1 MMANF
6 MALSMQTPVCLVD
19 NGPDGHM
26 RVQQEALQILEQIQQ
41 PVVVV
46 AVVGLY
52 RTGKSYLMNRL
63 AGKHTGFAL
72 GSTIESKTKGIW
84 MWCVPHP
91 SKPGNT
97 LVLLDTE
104 GLGDVDKGD
113 SKHDTQIFSLA
124 VLLSSTLVYNSRG
137 TIDNRAVEDLQYV
150 TELAEYIK
158 VKSSDE
164 DGDDSE
170 FVKVFPSFI
179 WAVRDFTLERK
190 IDDKDA
196 TEDEYLDFALKL
208 KPGNSKKVNDHNL
221 PRECIRKYFPSRKCF
236 TFPFPSRPED
246 VIRLETL
253 SQSEMAPEFLEVTE
267 RFCTFVF
274 NQSPVKQLKDGHT
287 VDGRILGHLMKMYVE
302 TMSSGGVPCLE
313 NAVVAMAQIEN
324 EAAVKEGLEVYE
336 SGMAQLTAYF
346 PVDLRD
352 ITAEHQRLNSLAT
365 EVFIK
370 RSFKD
375 DEGKHIKSLEEAV
388 NKLFSRFLQQNEEAS
403 VQKCKKVLTGLS
415 APLRERL
422 QQGFYMKPG
431 GYQLY
436 CQDMEDIVKKY
447 KSQTQLGVKAEDV
460 LEEFLKQR
468 KEESSAILQAD
479 QSLSARDKQICEQRE
494 RAVMLEQEVKANEER
509 QRQLE
514 ERMRAE
520 QRSNEERMRL
530 VLQQMEEEMEAQR
543 KEAQRATESQLREQA
558 ALLQRGFQEKADQ
571 MGRDMR
577 AAQRRAEE
585 AQQAKSQEFTRLL
598 EQQDRRHNEAM
609 AMMRQQNQAIQ
620 NQRPR
625 GGGGG
630 CCIQ

>member
-1 MMANF
+1 MAVS
-6 MALSMQTPVCLVD
+6 MASPVCLVD
-19 NGPDGHM
+19 NGPDGCM
-26 RVQQEALQILEQIQQ
+26 RVQQEALQVLEQIQQ

-91 SKPGNT
+91 SKPGHT

-137 TIDNRAVEDLQYV
+137 TIDNRAVEELQYV
-150 TELAEYIK
+150 TELAEHIK
-158 VKSSDE
+158 VKSCDAAR
-164 DGDDSE
+164 DDSE
-170 FVKVFPSFI
+170 FVKFFPSFI

-190 IDDKDA
+190 IDGQDA
-196 TEDEYLDFALKL
+196 TEDEYLEFALKL

-246 VIRLETL
+246 VKRLESL
-253 SQSEMAPEFLEVTE
+253 SQSELAPAFLEVTE
-267 RFCTFVF
+267 HFCTFVF
-274 NQSPVKQLKDGHT
+274 DQSPVKQLKDGHT
-287 VDGRILGHLMKMYVE
+287 VDSRVLGHLVKMYVE
-302 TMSSGGVPCLE
+302 TLSSGGVPCLE

-336 SGMAQLTAYF
+336 SGMVQLTVYF
-346 PVDLRD
+346 PMDLPD
-352 ITAEHQRLNSLAT
+352 LTDAHQRLNTLAT
-365 EVFIK
+365 EVFVK

-375 DEGKHIKSLEEAV
+375 DDGTHTKSLEEAV
-388 NKLFSRFLQQNEEAS
+388 NKLFSGFLQQNEEAS
-403 VQKCKKVLTGLS
+403 ALLCLEVLTGLS
-415 APLRERL
+415 APLREKL
-422 QQGFYMKPG
+422 QQGFYTKPG

-436 CQDMEDIVKKY
+436 CEDMEVLVVKY
-447 KSQTQLGVKAEDV
+447 ISQSHLGVKAEDV
-460 LEEFLKQR
+460 LEDFLKQR
-468 KEESSAILQAD
+468 KEESSAILHAD
-479 QSLSARDKQICEQRE
+479 DNLSAMDRQICEERE
-494 RAVMLEQEVKANEER
+494 RAVMLEQEVKVNEER

-514 ERMRAE
+514 KRMAAE
-520 QRSNEERMRL
+520 QRSNEERIRL
-530 VLQQMEEEMEAQR
+530 VLTQMEEEMEAQR
-543 KEAQRATESQLREQA
+543 REAQRATESQLREQA

-577 AAQRRAEE
+577 EAQRRAEA
-585 AQQAKSQEFTRLL
+585 AQQAKSQELTRLL
-598 EQQDRRHNEAM
+598 EQQQQRHSQAM
-609 AMMRQQNQAIQ
+609 AAMREQNQAIQ
-620 NQRPR
+620 NQRPSR
-625 GGGGG
+625 GRGGGG

>member
-1 MMANF
+1 
-6 MALSMQTPVCLVD
+6 MALSMQAPVCLVD

-113 SKHDTQIFSLA
+113 PKHDTQIFSLA

-158 VKSSDE
+158 VKSSDA
-164 DGDDSE
+164 GRDDSE
-170 FVKVFPSFI
+170 FVKFFPSFI

-190 IDDKDA
+190 IDGKDA

-246 VIRLETL
+246 VIRLESL
-253 SQSEMAPEFLEVTE
+253 SQSELAPAFLEVTE

-274 NQSPVKQLKDGHT
+274 DQSPVKQLKDGHT
-287 VDGRILGHLMKMYVE
+287 VDSRILGHLVKTYVE

-313 NAVVAMAQIEN
+313 NTVVAMAQIEN

-336 SGMAQLTAYF
+336 SGMAQLTVYF

-375 DEGKHIKSLEEAV
+375 DDGKHIKSLEEAV
-388 NKLFSRFLQQNEEAS
+388 NKLFSGFLQQNEEAS
-403 VQKCKKVLTGLS
+403 ALISREVLTGLS

-422 QQGFYMKPG
+422 QQGFYTAAG

-436 CQDMEDIVKKY
+436 CQDMEDIVVKY
-447 KSQTQLGVKAEDV
+447 KSQTHLGVKAEYV

-468 KEESSAILQAD
+468 KEESSAILHAD
-479 QSLSARDKQICEQRE
+479 QSLSDMERQICEERE
-494 RAVMLEQEVKANEER
+494 RGVMLEQEVKANEER

-514 ERMRAE
+514 ERMRVE
-520 QRSNEERMRL
+520 QRSNEERIRL

-543 KEAQRATESQLREQA
+543 REAQRATESQLREQA
-558 ALLQRGFQEKADQ
+558 ALLQRGFQEQADQ
-571 MGRDMR
+571 MGRAMR

-585 AQQAKSQEFTRLL
+585 AQQAKSQDLTRLL

-620 NQRPR
+620 SQRPR